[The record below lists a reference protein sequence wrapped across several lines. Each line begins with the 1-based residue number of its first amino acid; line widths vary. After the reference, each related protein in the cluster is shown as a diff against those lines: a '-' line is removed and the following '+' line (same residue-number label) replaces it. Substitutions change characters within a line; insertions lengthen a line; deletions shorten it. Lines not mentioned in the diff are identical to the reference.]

1 MHPIRQLLGTAF
13 GLMIGLAA
21 AMPAMAGSFSA
32 NPVRLTLPAGANSTS
47 LVLEN
52 RGDKPVV
59 VQAST
64 ASWKQ
69 QDGRDLLAE
78 TEDLIVSPPIFTI
91 PVGGSQT
98 VRVGLMR
105 AADPTREVTY
115 RLFLQEVPPPPTDGE
130 PGVAVALQLALPL
143 FVQPVAKASPR
154 LAWQARNGADGAI
167 ELSLA
172 NEGTAHVQ
180 VVDARLAGPDGTLI
194 AELSPRAYVLQ
205 GQSRSW
211 RVTPLRPWTGEA
223 LRLTARTSGGDIS
236 AQVAPA
242 R

>member
-1 MHPIRQLLGTAF
+1 MLTIPRLLGAAF
-13 GLMIGLAA
+13 GLALALAA
-21 AMPAMAGSFSA
+21 ASPATAGSFSA
-32 NPVRLTLPAGANSTS
+32 NPVRLTLPAGASSTS

-64 ASWKQ
+64 ASWRQ
-69 QDGRDLLAE
+69 EEGRDVLEE
-78 TEDLIVSPPIFTI
+78 TQDLIVSPPIFTV
-91 PVGGSQT
+91 PVGGTQT
-98 VRVGLMR
+98 IRVGLMR
-105 AADPTREVTY
+105 PADPTREVTY
-115 RLFLQEVPPPPTDGE
+115 RLFLQEVPPPPVAGE

-154 LAWQARNGADGAI
+154 LAWQARSSDDGAI

-172 NEGTAHVQ
+172 NDGTAHVQ
-180 VVDARLAGPDGTLI
+180 VVDARLAGADGTVI
-194 AELSPRAYVLQ
+194 AELSPRAYVLS

-211 RVTPLRPWTGEA
+211 RVKPLRPWTGEA

-236 AQVAPA
+236 AQVAAA

>member
-1 MHPIRQLLGTAF
+1 MPQIRQLLF
-13 GLMIGLAA
+13 KVLGLMMMSAL
-21 AMPAMAGSFSA
+21 AMPATAGSFSA
-32 NPVRLTLPAGANSTS
+32 NPVRLTLPAGSSSTS

-52 RGDKPVV
+52 RDDKPVV

-64 ASWKQ
+64 ASWRQ
-69 QDGRDLLAE
+69 QDGRDVLAE

-98 VRVGLMR
+98 VRVGLTR
-105 AADPTREVTY
+105 AADSTREVTY
-115 RLFLQEVPPPPTDGE
+115 RLFLQEVPPPAVDGQ

-154 LAWQARNGADGAI
+154 LAWQARNGTDGAI

-180 VVDARLAGPDGTLI
+180 LVDARLAGPDGSLI
-194 AELSPRAYVLQ
+194 AEFAPRAYVLQ
-205 GQSRSW
+205 GQSRTW
-211 RVTPLRPWTGEA
+211 RVKPLQPWSGQS
-223 LRLTARTSGGDIS
+223 LSLTARTSGGDIS